1 MKKNPSTK
9 KKPIPILVSAC
20 LLGIKCRYDG
30 ASKPHAAVLSHDRAF
45 AYIPFCPECDG
56 GLPTPRPPAECQP
69 DGRVVNREGK
79 DVTAAYQKGAAHA
92 VTICKDFNIHYAIL
106 KSKSPSCGPTS
117 RYDGSFTRTLIE
129 QPGIAAQA
137 LREAG
142 ITIFSE
148 NDFDASKIVPFTNN
162 ER

>member
-1 MKKNPSTK
+1 MKKNLSTK

-30 ASKPHAAVLSHDRAF
+30 ASKPNATVVSKDRTF

-69 DGRVVNREGK
+69 DGRVINSEGK
-79 DVTAAYQKGAAHA
+79 DVTAAYHKGAAHA
-92 VTICKDFNIHYAIL
+92 VTICKDFDIHYAIL

-117 RYDGSFTRTLIE
+117 RYDGSFTRTLVT

-137 LREAG
+137 LQEAG
-142 ITIFSE
+142 ITVFSE
-148 NDFDASKIVPFTNN
+148 TDFDAEKIVPLSQKKV
-162 ER
+162 